1 VHRCFR
7 KSKIG
12 SRPARRTGTRTLQDL
27 RAIPWVFS
35 WNLSRIALTG
45 WYGLGEA
52 LKILKSEKPQEY
64 QKLKEAAQNWNFF
77 KFLMIQTET
86 NLILSNLE
94 IMKKYAE
101 LDQNEEERNLLMDKF
116 LTDHQNG
123 VQLIEELFGEAA
135 LERRSGQYDN
145 LKWRNQKLDVLHH
158 LHLHYLQRWRNL
170 DDENKLEKDK
180 ILNKLLSLIN
190 AISSGLKNTG

>member
-1 VHRCFR
+1 L
-7 KSKIG
+7 G
-12 SRPARRTGTRTLQDL
+12 
-27 RAIPWVFS
+27 FS

-101 LDQNEEERNLLMDKF
+101 LDQNEEE
-116 LTDHQNG
+116 T
-123 VQLIEELFGEAA
+123 
-135 LERRSGQYDN
+135 Y
-145 LKWRNQKLDVLHH
+145 
-158 LHLHYLQRWRNL
+158 
-170 DDENKLEKDK
+170 
-180 ILNKLLSLIN
+180 
-190 AISSGLKNTG
+190 